1 MSFDLREWQVIPGNW
16 NRLNE
21 ILGLLGSQEIPGL
34 VVTASGVLSRNTDV
48 TSSSFGDITLNY
60 DATQFDESPAGT
72 LHIQHFHTLATESTF
87 VGVDTEDGGANYDTH
102 VGYQA
107 GKANAAAHNIFIGAE
122 VAKDNVEGFANTAIG
137 NYNMLNASGPVTR
150 NTAIGY
156 YNQLNLLS
164 YNNYS
169 SASGNTS
176 IGAFCASNAKT
187 ALFNEAIGYYAL
199 YTNRYGHGNCATGYR
214 TLYKLDAI
222 ERVITAFADA
232 GGGNTTVTVDDTT
245 GLSNGV
251 NIRITGTTNYD
262 GPYTVANFVGSTFD
276 IVKAFVAD
284 DAMGYITIMWEA
296 SANVAMGGDTGYNT
310 TTGAQNVYMGFEC
323 AYSNQTGMR
332 NIFIGYQAGYNEM
345 GSDKLYIENSDSVNP
360 LIYGEFDNDL
370 VNINGQLNVIS
381 TSTPQFTLTN
391 GATTA
396 TFALDAGGDLTIAAS
411 GGDISFGNE
420 NLTTTGDITAE
431 TINTNNIISIGTEL
445 DIRTT
450 SISFDNTLVD
460 VDLVD
465 GNLITTGQGIF
476 GNLDVDT
483 LNLNGNVIS
492 DSTGTISFADDHVTT
507 TGDITAS
514 HYNNLKI
521 DLTGTRN
528 IFLGETSAGDSITS
542 GTDNICMGTAAG
554 NALTSGVEN
563 FFFGYN
569 AGLVTTTGGY
579 NFGLGVAAG
588 AYITGGS
595 FNTGVGRTS
604 IYGVGNGSGNVGIGY
619 KALWG
624 VAGNNPNYNTVIGS
638 FAFGGTNTSKSG
650 SENTILGYRAGNLL
664 VSGSGN
670 VFLGYMAGGQEL
682 GSNKLYID
690 NSNTT
695 TPLIYGEFDNNL
707 VRIGGHLELIDNN
720 KIKLGT
726 GKDVEIYYDNANL
739 VIDSSIIAAS
749 DLNIQCGTDK
759 TLELQETVWKD
770 INIGGVNLARP
781 AASQPDEDEFV
792 DEGGSDTGITTL
804 AFAVGE
810 KASSSL
816 EMQHDYKEGTNFVV
830 HVHWQGIAAP
840 TGTDNVQWRLTYVL
854 ARDGTTLDSAT
865 IVDSPD
871 TVFDTQYECKRTDI
885 VTIDGSTAGVNGGAV
900 LIGDQLLFTL
910 ERVAAT
916 GDAYAGDALIATVG
930 IHYEIDTLGSR
941 QILIK

>member
-284 DAMGYITIMWEA
+284 DAMGYITIIWEA

-411 GGDISFGNE
+411 GGDISFDNN
-420 NLTTTGDITAE
+420 NLTTGGTGEFTGGLLAGAGDVVIDTENQILNDSSSDTSLNWNSRTLNASGGTDVILDWNIAGLADFGNSDIITAE
-431 TINTNNIISIGTEL
+431 HG
-445 DIRTT
+445 R
-450 SISFDNTLVD
+450 FDGGLVD
-460 VDLVD
+460 SSSRGSIYIEGRALYDTDVDISVD
-465 GNLITTGQGIF
+465 WENRKLYADGGADAILDWGTVGLADF
-476 GNLDVDT
+476 GN
-483 LNLNGNVIS
+483 S
-492 DSTGTISFADDHVTT
+492 DITT

-514 HYNNLKI
+514 HYNDLKI

-528 IFLGETSAGDSITS
+528 IFLGETLAGDSITS

-569 AGLVTTTGGY
+569 AGLVTTTGSY

-604 IYGVGNGSGNVGIGY
+604 IYGVGNGSGNVGVGY

-707 VRIGGHLELIDNN
+707 LVVNGDLEIAGDLTFTSAGDGLCYGSCSCYNIGWTQVAAQNTWYNVVDAAFINGQLNNVAHDGNGKLTVTNAGIYKVDVSLDLEVDAAN
-720 KIKLGT
+720 T
-726 GKDVEIYYDNANL
+726 HVEIGFEVSGSGSAATEGIVCTETKFADKEHQLSTTALLDLAAN
-739 VIDSSIIAAS
+739 
-749 DLNIQCGTDK
+749 
-759 TLELQETVWKD
+759 
-770 INIGGVNLARP
+770 
-781 AASQPDEDEFV
+781 
-792 DEGGSDTGITTL
+792 
-804 AFAVGE
+804 
-810 KASSSL
+810 
-816 EMQHDYKEGTNFVV
+816 
-830 HVHWQGIAAP
+830 
-840 TGTDNVQWRLTYVL
+840 
-854 ARDGTTLDSAT
+854 AT
-865 IVDSPD
+865 IELCV
-871 TVFDTQYECKRTDI
+871 RTTDAGTP
-885 VTIDGSTAGVNGGAV
+885 TIIIDCVNMNCVQVGG
-900 LIGDQLLFTL
+900 T
-910 ERVAAT
+910 
-916 GDAYAGDALIATVG
+916 
-930 IHYEIDTLGSR
+930 
-941 QILIK
+941 

>member
-34 VVTASGVLSRNTDV
+34 VVTASEVLSRNTDV

-60 DATQFDESPAGT
+60 DATQFEESPAGT
-72 LHIQHFHTLATESTF
+72 FHLKHHTIAADSVTITQPLDVLST
-87 VGVDTEDGGANYDTH
+87 TTPQLKLSYDGGN
-102 VGYQA
+102 
-107 GKANAAAHNIFIGAE
+107 
-122 VAKDNVEGFANTAIG
+122 
-137 NYNMLNASGPVTR
+137 
-150 NTAIGY
+150 
-156 YNQLNLLS
+156 
-164 YNNYS
+164 
-169 SASGNTS
+169 SAS
-176 IGAFCASNAKT
+176 
-187 ALFNEAIGYYAL
+187 
-199 YTNRYGHGNCATGYR
+199 
-214 TLYKLDAI
+214 
-222 ERVITAFADA
+222 FA
-232 GGGNTTVTVDDTT
+232 VE
-245 GLSNGV
+245 S
-251 NIRITGTTNYD
+251 
-262 GPYTVANFVGSTFD
+262 
-276 IVKAFVAD
+276 
-284 DAMGYITIMWEA
+284 
-296 SANVAMGGDTGYNT
+296 
-310 TTGAQNVYMGFEC
+310 
-323 AYSNQTGMR
+323 
-332 NIFIGYQAGYNEM
+332 
-345 GSDKLYIENSDSVNP
+345 
-360 LIYGEFDNDL
+360 
-370 VNINGQLNVIS
+370 
-381 TSTPQFTLTN
+381 
-391 GATTA
+391 
-396 TFALDAGGDLTIAAS
+396 GGDLTITAT

-465 GNLITTGQGIF
+465 GHLITTGQGIF

-854 ARDGTTLDSAT
+854 ARNGTTLDSAT